1 MNISIIIYLLGW
13 ILNIVASLMVFP
25 FAVSIYYGEAT
36 GKYFLICGVIMAAIG
51 FALTRKRPKNS
62 KFYAK
67 EGFVITALSWLLL
80 SITGC
85 LPFYFSG
92 EIPSF
97 TNALF
102 ECISGFTTTGASI
115 LSDVEAMSRCMMFW
129 RCFIQLIGGM
139 GVLVFLLA
147 LIPFTTSGQN
157 IYLMK
162 AESPG
167 PDVGKLVPKVQ
178 KTAYY
183 LYVIYFALTFLEIVS
198 LVIAGAPLYDAVC
211 TSFTTTST
219 GGFGVRNTSLGGYS
233 PAVQYVVTVF
243 LYLSGLNYSF
253 FFLFFTKRIKEALS
267 MEEIRLYTGIFF
279 GSIAIIAIDIIRHC
293 GYSLEEGF
301 RHAAFQVGSIMTTA
315 GFTTANYDGWPAL
328 SASILVLLMFV
339 GGCAGSTCGG
349 LKVSRI
355 LIYLKTVKKEL
366 AQLCHPRNVK
376 IIKIDGKPLAHNT
389 LRTANIFFIVYILLF
404 AVSVLLV
411 SLDEHDL
418 VTNFTAVA
426 SALGNIGPGLS
437 LVGPVGN
444 FDLFSDLS
452 KYVLMFDMLAG
463 RLEIFPMLVLFNPST
478 WKRN

>member
-157 IYLMK
+157 IYLIK

-183 LYVIYFALTFLEIVS
+183 LYVIYFALTLLEIIC

-376 IIKIDGKPLAHNT
+376 VIKIDGKPLAHNT

-411 SLDEHDL
+411 SLDGHDL

-463 RLEIFPMLVLFNPST
+463 RLEIFPMLVLFNPAT

>member
-1 MNISIIIYLLGW
+1 MNITMIFYLLGW
-13 ILNIVASLMVFP
+13 ILNTVAALMLLP
-25 FAVSIYYGEAT
+25 FAVSIYYHESV
-36 GKYFLICGVIMAAIG
+36 GKYFLICALIMLAIG
-51 FALTRKRPKNS
+51 FTLTRKRPKNS

-80 SITGC
+80 SFTGC

-102 ECISGFTTTGASI
+102 ECISGFTTTGATI
-115 LSDVEAMSRCMMFW
+115 LSDVEKMSRCMMFW

-139 GVLVFLLA
+139 GVLVFMLA
-147 LIPFTTSGQN
+147 LIPLTGGQDL
-157 IYLMK
+157 YLMK

-167 PDVGKLVPKVQ
+167 PNVGKLAPKVQ

-183 LYVIYFALTFLEIVS
+183 LYTIYFALTLSEIIC
-198 LVIAGAPLYDAVC
+198 LVLAGVPLFDATC

-219 GGFGVRNTSLGGYS
+219 GGFGTMNSSLGSFS
-233 PAVQYVVTVF
+233 PTVQYIVTIF
-243 LYLSGLNYSF
+243 LYLSGLNYNFF
-253 FFLFFTKRIKEALS
+253 FFLWIRRFKEAFS
-267 MEEIRLYTGIFF
+267 IQEIHLYTGIFF
-279 GSIAIIAIDIIRHC
+279 GSIALITVDLIRHS
-293 GYSLEEGF
+293 GYALEAGF

-315 GFTTANYDGWPAL
+315 GFSTADFDTWPAL
-328 SASILVLLMFV
+328 SKSILVLLMFI

-355 LIYLKTVKKEL
+355 LIYLKSVKKEL

-376 IIKIDGKPLAHNT
+376 VIKVDGKPVSHT
-389 LRTANIFFIVYILLF
+389 VMRSANMFFIVYLF
-404 AVSVLLV
+404 IFAASVICISV
-411 SLDEHDL
+411 DGFDL

-437 LVGPVGN
+437 LVGPIRN
-444 FDLFSDLS
+444 FDLFSGFS

-463 RLEIFPMLVLFNPST
+463 RLELFPLLVLFSPAT
-478 WKRN
+478 WKKQ